1 MLKFAE
7 TDKSKIIIVKTII
20 PIKILDLVEFS
31 NDVDPN
37 IFKNGVITVQPEKQ
51 DLFNKAIINIEFL
64 ERIDEFNGI

>member
-20 PIKILDLVEFS
+20 PIKILDMVEFS

-51 DLFNKAIINIEFL
+51 NLFNKAIINIEFL
-64 ERIDEFNGI
+64 ERIDELNGI